1 MLHFL
6 FKSQFASNR
15 ERRKRCPKKQMKTDS
30 GRLTWKR
37 EGLRVS
43 DDGFQTDESTA
54 LEKGSTS
61 NMEPIEL

>member
-1 MLHFL
+1 
-6 FKSQFASNR
+6 
-15 ERRKRCPKKQMKTDS
+15 MKTDS